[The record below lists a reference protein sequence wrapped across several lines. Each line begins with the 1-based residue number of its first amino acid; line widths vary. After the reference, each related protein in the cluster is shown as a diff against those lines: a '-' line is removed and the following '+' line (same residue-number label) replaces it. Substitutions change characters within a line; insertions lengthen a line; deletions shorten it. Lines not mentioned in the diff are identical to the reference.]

1 LTLAVDEIRDHV
13 NVPDTARCRPRV
25 RSRIRLLITAPEDTV
40 GAGCFVP
47 VAEDPVSGKWTEARA
62 EPSFDALMLSH
73 VAAGSV
79 LLTERGNEIR
89 FHAGKAARHA
99 AVRRLP
105 FEQGWST
112 NALSLLDVDGTA
124 YVHKTYRRLD
134 PDNHEAEL
142 LRRFGADGSRYTC
155 SYLGG
160 YTYYDTAT
168 RTRYPLGLVYDFFPG
183 HGLDVPLRDSRRGLW
198 EAVAG
203 HPEPA
208 SAVRAHVR
216 PLEELLPAGGEFLRG
231 FHRRLDAL
239 LRGAPPEPPPK
250 QPKQPGPGFRVGA
263 LLDRS
268 DLRLRELTPL
278 VRDDAELSGP
288 VREAALGSLRRQLRA
303 LRARAGELDR
313 PPFGV
318 GACHGDLHLSHFLLG
333 PPDEA
338 DSSPRMRII
347 DLSTPCT
354 GPWAPGF
361 RVQSPWQDLV
371 SLQRALE
378 YFSAD
383 EAADHTATLLGV
395 PSTEVVRAAAESAA
409 GLPLD
414 AALWTPPALRTLRTV
429 QRAAAAWRRRV
440 YQLLLD
446 GYFGGRPV
454 PSAHGAWQLLRLD
467 RLLWE
472 TAYNCAHRRTY
483 YQYID
488 LAFALSA
495 PHE

>member
-1 LTLAVDEIRDHV
+1 LAVDEVRDHV
-13 NVPDTARCRPRV
+13 DMVDTAGRPP
-25 RSRIRLLITAPEDTV
+25 RIRLLITAPEDAT
-40 GAGCFVP
+40 GAGSFVP
-47 VAEDPVSGKWTEARA
+47 VAEDPVSGKWAEART
-62 EPSFDALMLSH
+62 EPWFDALMLRH
-73 VAAGSV
+73 VADQSV
-79 LLTERGNEIR
+79 LLTARGNEIR
-89 FHAGKAARHA
+89 FHAGPDAPHT

-142 LRRFGADGSRYTC
+142 LRRLGAEDSRYTC
-155 SYLGG
+155 PYLGG
-160 YTYYDTAT
+160 YTYYDTAS
-168 RTRYPLGLVYDFFPG
+168 RTGYPLGLVYGFFPG
-183 HGLDVPLRDSRRGLW
+183 HGLDEPLRDSLRGLW
-198 EAVAG
+198 DAVAG
-203 HPEPA
+203 RPEPEA
-208 SAVRAHVR
+208 AVRAHVR

-231 FHRRLDAL
+231 FHTRLDAL
-239 LRGAPPEPPPK
+239 LHGAAPAAS
-250 QPKQPGPGFRVGA
+250 PGPRFRVEA

-268 DLRLRELTPL
+268 DIRLRELAPL

-288 VREAALGSLRRQLRA
+288 VREAALASLERQLRA

-313 PPFGV
+313 PPFGA

-333 PPDEA
+333 PPDAPATGPAGASE
-338 DSSPRMRII
+338 RMRII

-354 GPWAPGF
+354 DPRAAGF

-395 PSTEVVRAAAESAA
+395 PSIEVVRAAAESAA
-409 GLPLD
+409 GLALD
-414 AALWTPPALRTLRTV
+414 ASLWTPPALRTLRTV

-440 YQLLLD
+440 HQLLLD
-446 GYFGGRPV
+446 GYFGGRPA